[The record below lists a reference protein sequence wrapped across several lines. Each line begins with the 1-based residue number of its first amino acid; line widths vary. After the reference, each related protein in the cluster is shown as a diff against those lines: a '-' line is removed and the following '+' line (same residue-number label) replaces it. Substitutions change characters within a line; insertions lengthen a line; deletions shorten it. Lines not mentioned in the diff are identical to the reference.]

1 MNKEMKKSF
10 LIEDAFQRIR
20 SQTAITDVQEIVHKF
35 LTREQTYAQLLQA
48 VSEQERKLDGLRKNT
63 EEKKE
68 FIAKLQIEHNALV
81 KGVVQMA
88 QPVSKKPA
96 TNPKQGDSTE
106 TEIITLGNDI
116 EFLEKELEQLND
128 RRKKI
133 HLVSDQV
140 GGWANRV
147 VGKLN
152 SQLLMNGALKSGGK
166 HSLVSLFDQIT
177 DIVTDSLQDI
187 ISNQN
192 SSQHMEDMNMTIA
205 KDFLKDVE
213 NEEFFAKN
221 FRVRPVSGV
230 TGSGN
235 EERQSEHISRKDLP
249 VASGGAGAAGG
260 EAADDEDKFNK
271 MMNLEMEEQR
281 KKIKTQ
287 RQDQERKK
295 VQEQEKKD
303 KAAAKKAKL

>member
-1 MNKEMKKSF
+1 MHKSG
-10 LIEDAFQRIR
+10 D
-20 SQTAITDVQEIVHKF
+20 TAE
-35 LTREQTYAQLLQA
+35 
-48 VSEQERKLDGLRKNT
+48 S
-63 EEKKE
+63 
-68 FIAKLQIEHNALV
+68 
-81 KGVVQMA
+81 
-88 QPVSKKPA
+88 
-96 TNPKQGDSTE
+96 
-106 TEIITLGNDI
+106 EIITLGNEI
-116 EFLEKELEQLND
+116 EFLEKELDQLND

-147 VGKLN
+147 VSKLN
-152 SQLLMNGALKSGGK
+152 SQLLMSGNLKSGGK

-177 DIVTDSLQDI
+177 DIVTDSLEDI
-187 ISNQN
+187 IANQS

-249 VASGGAGAAGG
+249 VGGAGAGGAG

-287 RQDQERKK
+287 RVELERKK
-295 VQEQEKKD
+295 VLDQEKKE